1 MDFEFDFEDVI
12 KDFNFF
18 ENFVNYDENAW
29 NYMGDD
35 DIYERTK
42 DWDFPYNGEDWSGE
56 F

>member
-29 NYMGDD
+29 NYKIGVVNFK
-35 DIYERTK
+35 IQ
-42 DWDFPYNGEDWSGE
+42 F
-56 F
+56 